1 MKQATEKY
9 DFIVVGGGMSGMCA
23 AIAAARLGV
32 RTALVQDRPVLGGNA
47 SSEIRMHICGADK
60 HGTQNN
66 ARETGII
73 EELLLKNRYLNP
85 QHSFSVQDAVFWD
98 CVSKEENLD
107 LYLNARVLDVDA
119 ADGRIRSVRAVQ
131 MTTETEYTLFADF
144 FADATGDGF
153 VGFAAGAQY
162 MYGREGRN
170 VFDEPDA
177 PAQSDSLL
185 MGSSIMFSAKDMG
198 RPVPFIKPD
207 WAYTYTESDLENRE
221 HSEITSGY
229 WWLEVS
235 GDLDVID
242 DAEKIRDELLRILY
256 GVWDH
261 VKNQPGHRAEN
272 YALDWVGAVPGRRE
286 SRRLT
291 GDYVLTEQDVLSC
304 RAFADVV
311 AYGGWDMDVHVPKGF
326 LSLDRMPTTYYMT
339 KDLYGIP
346 YRCLYSRNIEN
357 LFLAGR
363 AISASHI
370 AFGSTRVMGTCA
382 VVGQAVGTAAAVA
395 LSHGLR
401 AARAVGGHIEEL
413 QQTLLK
419 YDCYLPGK
427 YNTDTEDLARDA
439 CVSATS
445 HRPDC
450 EPQKV
455 ISGCSRDVGNT
466 CHRYVSQG
474 IAAAGERLTLTWS
487 TAVEANEVIVRFD
500 SNLRYELTI
509 TQSDRIRSLQRDF
522 PVELVRDFDVE
533 LYAGTVLQKKIEIR
547 NNIQRSR
554 YIGFDKTTFDKLT
567 LVLYNTYGAPDAT
580 VFEVRVYNEPMKKA
594 AY

>member
-73 EELLLKNRYLNP
+73 EEILLKNRYLNP

-131 MTTETEYTLFADF
+131 MTTETEYTLLAEF

-207 WAYTYTESDLENRE
+207 WAYTYTEADLENRE
-221 HSEITSGY
+221 HAEITSGY

-261 VKNQPGHRAEN
+261 VKNQPGHHAEN

-401 AARAVGGHIEEL
+401 AARAVGEHIEEL

-427 YNTDTEDLARDA
+427 YNTDTEDLARAA

-450 EPQKV
+450 EPQNV
-455 ISGCSRDVGNT
+455 ISGCSRDVGKT

-474 IAAAGERLTLTWS
+474 IAAAGERLTLTWP

-554 YIGFDKTTFDKLT
+554 YIVFDKIPFDKLT
-567 LVLYNTYGAPDAT
+567 LVLYNTYGAPDAA
-580 VFEVRVYNEPMKKA
+580 VFEVRVYNEPTKKDA
-594 AY
+594 

>member
-73 EELLLKNRYLNP
+73 EEILLKNRYLNP

-131 MTTETEYTLFADF
+131 MTTETEYTLLAEF

-401 AARAVGGHIEEL
+401 AARAVGEHIEEL

-427 YNTDTEDLARDA
+427 FNTDTEDLARDA

-450 EPQKV
+450 EPQNV

-580 VFEVRVYNEPMKKA
+580 VFEVRVYNEPMKKV

>member
-131 MTTETEYTLFADF
+131 MTTETEYTLLADF

-207 WAYTYTESDLENRE
+207 WAYTYTEADLENRE
-221 HSEITSGY
+221 HAEITSGY

-261 VKNQPGHRAEN
+261 VKNQPGHHAEN

-401 AARAVGGHIEEL
+401 AARAVGEHIEEL

-580 VFEVRVYNEPMKKA
+580 VFEVRVYNEPMKKV